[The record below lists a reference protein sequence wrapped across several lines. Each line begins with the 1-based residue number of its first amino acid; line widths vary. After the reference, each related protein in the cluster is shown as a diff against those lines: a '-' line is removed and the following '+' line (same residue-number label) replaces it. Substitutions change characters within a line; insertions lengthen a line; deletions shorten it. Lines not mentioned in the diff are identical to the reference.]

1 MIQTMVKD
9 QKKPG
14 EQEAQRH
21 DERHVSPLEE
31 YTKQGLIRDD
41 GPREERDEFYRK
53 AREGRL

>member
-1 MIQTMVKD
+1 MVKD